1 MKLWLQ
7 TNPIEMYSE
16 HNKENSVVAER
27 FIKTSKNETYKHMTS
42 TSKKVYINKFND
54 KVNKYNNTYHGTI
67 K

>member
-42 TSKKVYINKFND
+42 TSKKCILINSMIKLT
-54 KVNKYNNTYHGTI
+54 NTTI
-67 K
+67 HIMEQ